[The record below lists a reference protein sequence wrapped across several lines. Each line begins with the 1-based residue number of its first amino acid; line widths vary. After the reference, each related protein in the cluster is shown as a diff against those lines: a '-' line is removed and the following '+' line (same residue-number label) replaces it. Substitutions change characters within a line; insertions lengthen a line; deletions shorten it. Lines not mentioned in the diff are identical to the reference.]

1 MSRHAFFLGCTAPV
15 RTMNYELS
23 TRKVAEKLGIELVD
37 LPFTCCGYPIEPID
51 QKSAVM
57 MSMRNLALA
66 ESEGLDIV
74 TLCSAC
80 AGTLTR
86 FNKILREDKKLRA
99 KSTENLQGQGFEYKG
114 SVKVRHFARML
125 YEDIGITK
133 LKSFVTRN
141 LNDLKLLT
149 HYGCHYIRPSNIYEY
164 FDYPEAPHTLDELV
178 EITGAKS
185 LNVPQKDMC
194 CGAALLA
201 IDKNITLAMAE
212 SKLQMAKEIG
222 ADALIVIC
230 PFCGISYD
238 MGQIEIEAEF
248 HRKYNLPVLYYPQL
262 LGLAMG
268 LKPNDLGLM
277 LNSVK
282 VQEIFDKAS

>member
-1 MSRHAFFLGCTAPV
+1 MSRYAFFLGCTAPV

-23 TRKVAEKLGIELVD
+23 TRRVAEKLGIELVD
-37 LPFTCCGYPIEPID
+37 FPFTCCGFPIEPINQD
-51 QKSAVM
+51 SAIM

-66 ESEGLDIV
+66 ESKGLDIV

-86 FNKILREDKKLRA
+86 FNKILREDKKSR
-99 KSTENLQGQGFEYKG
+99 TNLANNLSRGLEYRG
-114 SVKVRHFARML
+114 SVKVKHFVRML
-125 YEDIGITK
+125 YEDIGIPK
-133 LKSFVTRN
+133 LKGMISKN
-141 LNDLKLLT
+141 LKGLKLLT
-149 HYGCHYIRPSNIYEY
+149 HYGCHYIRPSEIYNG

-178 EITGAKS
+178 EITGAES
-185 LNVPQKDMC
+185 LDFPQRDMC

-201 IDKNITLAMAE
+201 IDKNITLTMAE
-212 SKLQMAKEIG
+212 SKLQMAKAAG
-222 ADALIVIC
+222 ADALVVIC

-238 MGQIEIEAEF
+238 MGQLEIEIEF

-268 LKPNDLGLM
+268 LHPKDLALM
-277 LNSVK
+277 MNNVK
-282 VQEIFDKAS
+282 VQKILDKVLM